1 MKNSNLLRLAGFG
14 FFGAVFL
21 SPVPGQNEDAWSPEK
36 LSISRKIPGMPFLM
50 SFLYRE
56 NYSFEP
62 STLDHP
68 QVSISKPNFLFSICF
83 TKDPSYKTTDVIF
96 PFYESITNTPPP
108 KPQNSTTQPRATLV
122 KKTRVRPKITSIEPA
137 ADAETMLVNNEFSRA
152 IISSAQQ
159 GPLQQEAREISEE
172 YISSA
177 NSPLEYL
184 PYEKDG
190 GEEKILP
197 PTDYVDEVITSKKQE
212 IEPVFS
218 SSLVPIITTEPES
231 GLDTY
236 PIDLMQARIREL
248 AGYATENNYSTE
260 YAFIINLGLKS
271 GKKRFFLVDLLHS
284 TIIKSGLV
292 AHGRGKEKFT
302 LHKEYSNTL
311 GSACSSLG
319 LYKVGPAYRGG
330 FGKSFRLIGLEKTN
344 NNALSR
350 AIVLHSMGCIPNK
363 EIPYPICQS
372 EGCPSLSPEFL
383 EEISPVIMKSEKPM
397 LLWVFDPTIDHNR
410 VL

>member
-21 SPVPGQNEDAWSPEK
+21 SPAPGQNEDAWSPEK
-36 LSISRKIPGMPFLM
+36 LSISRKIPGMPFSM

-56 NYSFEP
+56 NYSLET
-62 STLDHP
+62 SAIDHP
-68 QVSISKPNFLFSICF
+68 QVYISKPNFLFSICF
-83 TKDPSYKTTDVIF
+83 TKDPPHKTTDVLF
-96 PFYESITNTPPP
+96 PFYESITNTPPL
-108 KPQNSTTQPRATLV
+108 KPQNSTTQPRARLV
-122 KKTRVRPKITSIEPA
+122 KKIPVKPKVTGAEPA
-137 ADAETMLVNNEFSRA
+137 AVAEAMQVTNELPRFT
-152 IISSAQQ
+152 IPTDQ
-159 GPLQQEAREISEE
+159 QQETREITEE
-172 YISSA
+172 YISST
-177 NSPLEYL
+177 NSPFEYL
-184 PYEKDG
+184 PFEKDSR
-190 GEEKILP
+190 EEKILP
-197 PTDYVDEVITSKKQE
+197 PTDYVDEVITSKKQG

-218 SSLVPIITTEPES
+218 SALVPIITTEPES

-236 PIDLMQARIREL
+236 PPDLMQARIQEL
-248 AGYATENNYSTE
+248 AGYAIENNYSTE

-271 GKKRFFLVDLLHS
+271 GKKRFFLVDLLHA

-350 AIVLHSMGCIPNK
+350 AIVLHSMRCIPNK

-383 EEISPVIMKSEKPM
+383 EEISPVIKKSEKPM